1 MDFPPVVGVFLTC
14 RRVCEI
20 YPSTGRRRFRHLQR
34 SYMVDIRSL
43 DLTAED
49 FQEMYRLM
57 LMGRLFTERALEL
70 YAEGRLPTAMHPS
83 VGRAVDYR

>member
-1 MDFPPVVGVFLTC
+1 MASVVGVLLTC
-14 RRVCEI
+14 RGVCDI
-20 YPSTGRRRFRHLQR
+20 YASTGRRRFRHLQR